1 MGKEGAFILQ
11 LLAQLQGNNLSNEQV
26 KQYRTHCSFHGQGD
40 HLKIRL

>member
-26 KQYRTHCSFHGQGD
+26 FTTVTNQFIIQN
-40 HLKIRL
+40 KI

>member
-26 KQYRTHCSFHGQGD
+26 FTTTTNFTKRNIKKLT
-40 HLKIRL
+40 

>member
-26 KQYRTHCSFHGQGD
+26 CTTTANLTKHNIKKLT
-40 HLKIRL
+40 

>member
-26 KQYRTHCSFHGQGD
+26 LTTTTNFTKHNIKT
-40 HLKIRL
+40 LT